1 MMQNAEQ
8 NAAFREF
15 RRDLLPNKQAQ
26 STDFQNKNNARK
38 RLFSSKKQAFGL
50 RKFASKTQNR
60 KVKWCKMQLSN
71 SKSM

>member
-1 MMQNAEQ
+1 MLQNAEQ

-26 STDFQNKNNARK
+26 STDFQNKNNTRK
-38 RLFSSKKQAFGL
+38 RLFSSKKQVLGL

-60 KVKWCKMQLSN
+60 KVKWYKMQLSN